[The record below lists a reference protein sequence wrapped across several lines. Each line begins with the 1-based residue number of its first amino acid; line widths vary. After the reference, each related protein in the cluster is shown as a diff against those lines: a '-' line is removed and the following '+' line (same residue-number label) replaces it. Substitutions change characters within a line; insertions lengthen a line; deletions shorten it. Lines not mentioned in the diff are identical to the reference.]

1 MTVKEEKGNGEYNI
15 RYEATAELKFP
26 KDTGFTEEM
35 LNDVYRALNV
45 FAETLRCFTDVE
57 AGIMGVTF
65 IPEPKKRSAEDIVEI
80 IKAID
85 DVIGFGDEEETNNSS
100 SQSIKGDNENE

>member
-1 MTVKEEKGNGEYNI
+1 MVEETEYYT
-15 RYEATAELKFP
+15 RYEATAELKVP
-26 KDTGFTEEM
+26 KDTGLTEDM

-85 DVIGFGDEEETNNSS
+85 DVIGFGDEEETNDTLT
-100 SQSIKGDNENE
+100 QKVKPDE